1 MEAAVHLLLLPKAGS
16 LMSRLIPKH
25 GKESR
30 YETIKW
36 VHVAQS

>member
-1 MEAAVHLLLLPKAGS
+1 MEGHLLLLAKVGS
-16 LMSRLIPKH
+16 LASRLIPKH
-25 GKESR
+25 MGKESR